1 MVRKNL
7 SISSGLSR
15 GNSRSFCFF
24 GLGGR
29 CFCWGGLIT
38 VIGAGRGSALATVGA
53 VKAVSGSPPSVLFTN
68 RRTLVSLMMVVF
80 VSEARA
86 RAMADLE
93 TQRALRHRRA

>member
-1 MVRKNL
+1 MVRKNF

-15 GNSRSFCFF
+15 GNSRSLCFF

-38 VIGAGRGSALATVGA
+38 VIGAGRGSARATVDA

-68 RRTLVSLMMVVF
+68 RRTLVSLMMVV
-80 VSEARA
+80 SCQK
-86 RAMADLE
+86 LE
-93 TQRALRHRRA
+93 RERWQVELKEPSVTV